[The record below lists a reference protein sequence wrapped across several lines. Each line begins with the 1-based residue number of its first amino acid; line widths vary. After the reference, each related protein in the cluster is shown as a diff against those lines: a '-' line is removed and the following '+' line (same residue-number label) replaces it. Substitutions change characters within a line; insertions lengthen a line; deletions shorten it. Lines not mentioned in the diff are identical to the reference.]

1 MSSQSIQSDL
11 LVELS
16 IEQQELL
23 GGGYVRRWGSGLRPR
38 WRGGLRPKWG
48 GGWRRGWGGPRSWY

>member
-1 MSSQSIQSDL
+1 MSFQSIQSDL

-23 GGGYVRRWGSGLRPR
+23 AGGNVRRWG
-38 WRGGLRPKWG
+38 GGSSPGW
-48 GGWRRGWGGPRSWY
+48 GGWRPRGSWGFRPWRGRRSWW

>member
-1 MSSQSIQSDL
+1 MSFQSIQSDL

-23 GGGYVRRWGSGLRPR
+23 AGGNFRR
-38 WRGGLRPKWG
+38 WG
-48 GGWRRGWGGPRSWY
+48 GGWRPGWGGGWRSRGGSGFRPWRGGRSWW

>member
-1 MSSQSIQSDL
+1 MSFQSIQSDL

-23 GGGYVRRWGSGLRPR
+23 AGGNVRRWDGSWPHRGGCGCPHRGGSGCPHRR
-38 WRGGLRPKWG
+38 G
-48 GGWRRGWGGPRSWY
+48 GGWPW

>member
-1 MSSQSIQSDL
+1 MSFQSIQSDL

-23 GGGYVRRWGSGLRPR
+23 AGGNVRRWD
-38 WRGGLRPKWG
+38 
-48 GGWRRGWGGPRSWY
+48 GGWRPRGGSGFRPWRGRRSWW